1 MSDARTLHKP
11 TPALWTGLAVLVLLL
26 GFGLR
31 VHRLAYDSVWWDEG
45 YSVWMARLPVQRMLA
60 ETARDTHPPLS
71 YATLHFWLHVTGDE
85 EFSLRLPSVFFG
97 LLTVAVTYQVGRE
110 AGGKKAGLSA
120 ALLTALARLPVS
132 WSQEI
137 RMYAPAAF
145 FASLALWAAL
155 RVFCHRGRIE
165 WWAVLLSLSIAAG
178 LLELY
183 LFGAVMLV
191 LNLGFVVAF
200 LTSPRR
206 WKLALVWL
214 AAQAGALMLFA
225 PWAAYTWGKM
235 PNFDIQSTVD
245 FWYVIKLYLS
255 TVFLGIA
262 TDIERYVPL
271 LIVVLIVLAG
281 AAVTAAI
288 AGKGKRVVWAVLV
301 IGTLLPPFL
310 VYVLSL
316 PSLQINIHPPP
327 SPRYFLLLCT
337 TAYVLIGWGVA
348 ALRGS
353 LRPAGAILLAALVGL
368 SGWGLRDYYTNSLHL
383 SDDYISLAQTL
394 EALRQPNDVVILNND
409 KDWPIFAYHYPYPFE
424 RIISYTQPI
433 RDEKYA
439 DYLLAP
445 YRENYQ
451 GIWLVQTRYAP
462 VTDPQNYLLQWL
474 QYRAWNWRRYRFPEA
489 DLWFFAMQQR
499 RGDFDFIDR
508 AESWP
513 QGFVP
518 VHAPIAEGAQLT
530 GYTRP
535 LPEVQAGSLIT
546 LGLGWH
552 VTGGHEEQW
561 PVALELVGQNGAE
574 IASALLTLYGS
585 PLERDFFLPVEI
597 FVPPD
602 APARE
607 AQIVFVAGSTW
618 QPLGTLR
625 IRPPTTQ
632 SLEAVDIPLSAE
644 QIGVRFG
651 DSIYLLAVNLP
662 DRTEWLP
669 GESIPLTLYWQASHI
684 IPERYK
690 VFVHLVGEAYNP
702 ANNNT
707 VWGQQDQEPRG
718 GLAMTTSWL
727 PSEIIVDDYL
737 IPISPDAPAG
747 HYTLQAGLYLPLE
760 GNRLPATGAQ
770 GQPLG
775 DSVVIFEIDV
785 LE

>member
-1 MSDARTLHKP
+1 MPDIHISPKLTS
-11 TPALWTGLAVLVLLL
+11 ALWTGLVVAVLLL

-45 YSVWMARLPVQRMLA
+45 FSVWMARLPIRQMLA

-71 YATLHFWLHVTGDE
+71 YATLHFWLKLAGDE
-85 EFSLRLPSVFFG
+85 ELALRLPSAFFG
-97 LLTVAVTYQVGRE
+97 LLTVAVTHQIGRE
-110 AGGKKAGLSA
+110 AGGRKAGLTA

-137 RMYAPAAF
+137 RMYAPASF
-145 FASLALWAAL
+145 FATLALWAAL
-155 RVFCHRGRIE
+155 RVFSNRGRTQI
-165 WWAVLLSLSIAAG
+165 WAVLLTLSLAAG

-183 LFGAVMLV
+183 LFAAVVLV
-191 LNLGFVVAF
+191 LNLGFMIAF
-200 LTSPRR
+200 LASTHR
-206 WKLALVWL
+206 WRLAAVWL
-214 AAQAGALMLFA
+214 ATQVGALALFA
-225 PWAAYTWGKM
+225 PWIVYAWGRM
-235 PNFDIQSTVD
+235 SNFDIQATVGL
-245 FWYVIKLYLS
+245 WYVVKLYLS

-262 TDIERYVPL
+262 TDIERYLPL
-271 LIVVLIVLAG
+271 LMAGLIVLIGTSAI
-281 AAVTAAI
+281 AAI
-288 AGKGKRVVWAVLV
+288 AGKGRRVIWAVLV

-310 VYVLSL
+310 VYTLSL

-327 SPRYFLLLCT
+327 SPRYFLLLCIT
-337 TAYVLIGWGVA
+337 VYVLIGWGIT
-348 ALRGS
+348 ALDKS
-353 LRPAGAILLAALVGL
+353 LRIVGIALLAGLVSL
-368 SGWGLRDYYTNSLHL
+368 SGWSLRDYYTNSLYL

-394 EALRQPNDVVILNND
+394 EALRQPDDVVILNND

-424 RIISYTQPI
+424 RSISYTQPI

-474 QYRAWNWRRYRFPEA
+474 QYRAWNWRHYRFAEA

-508 AESWP
+508 AETWP
-513 QGFVP
+513 RGFIP
-518 VHAPIAEGAQLT
+518 VDAPIAEGAQLR
-530 GYTRP
+530 GYTHP
-535 LPEVQAGSLIT
+535 LPEVQAGNLIT

-552 VTGGHEEQW
+552 VTEGHEEQW
-561 PVALELVGQNGAE
+561 PVALELIGQNGEE
-574 IASALLTLYGS
+574 ITSAPLTLYGS
-585 PLERDFFLPVEI
+585 PLEREFFLPTEVFI
-597 FVPPD
+597 PPN
-602 APARE
+602 APTGQARL
-607 AQIVFVAGSTW
+607 VFVAGTTW

-625 IRPPTTQ
+625 IRPPATQ
-632 SLEAVDIPLSAE
+632 PLEETNIPPSA
-644 QIGVRFG
+644 QQVGVRFG
-651 DSIYLLAVNLP
+651 DNINLLAVSIP

-702 ANNNT
+702 VNNNT

-727 PSEIIVDDYL
+727 PGEIIVDDYL
-737 IPISPDAPAG
+737 VPISPDAPPG
-747 HYTLQAGLYLPLE
+747 HYRLQVGLYLPFE
-760 GNRLPATGAQ
+760 GNRLPAVNTQ
-770 GQPLG
+770 GQLLG
-775 DSVVIFEIDV
+775 DSVVIFEIEI